1 MTDKSGVELPESEP
15 NFSKTDAVRSA
26 IGQATHS
33 YAPIQLSRYVTTVAN
48 SGTCYDLTLID
59 QVKDVNGNVIL
70 DNHAKVRNTVNIANS
85 TWKAVHNGMY
95 RVVNGSRS
103 SIGSMFSGMKVKIA
117 GKTGTAQQSKL
128 HANHAYFVSYAPY
141 KNPEISVT
149 CVIPNGFTSSNAAQ
163 TARDVY
169 KYYFSKNKKKV
180 SGKIKMP
187 ESIQRIR
194 INLSYEEWRRSMS
207 ELVAMKGTKSGIVI
221 VLNEEAAF
229 EELKQA
235 VSEKFKESAAFW
247 GEATKAV
254 SFQGKK
260 LSDDEK
266 MQLVDCIQENCHLLI
281 PCIMEEDE
289 ALETAFQN
297 SIENRQEEIDYSTGQ
312 FFKGNLRSGQVL
324 DVETSII
331 IIGDVKAGAKVVSK
345 GNVIILGSLKGNVYA
360 GSSGNTNAFVVALD
374 MDPVQIRIAD
384 TIARSPDKPR
394 KKKEKE
400 TKIAFWED
408 GNIYIEPLDKDVMGI
423 FDCNFVIFHEK
434 SGFPYRFLVQY
445 NLRDC
450 VSIRA

>member
-1 MTDKSGVELPESEP
+1 
-15 NFSKTDAVRSA
+15 
-26 IGQATHS
+26 
-33 YAPIQLSRYVTTVAN
+33 
-48 SGTCYDLTLID
+48 
-59 QVKDVNGNVIL
+59 
-70 DNHAKVRNTVNIANS
+70 
-85 TWKAVHNGMY
+85 
-95 RVVNGSRS
+95 
-103 SIGSMFSGMKVKIA
+103 
-117 GKTGTAQQSKL
+117 
-128 HANHAYFVSYAPY
+128 
-141 KNPEISVT
+141 
-149 CVIPNGFTSSNAAQ
+149 
-163 TARDVY
+163 
-169 KYYFSKNKKKV
+169 
-180 SGKIKMP
+180 
-187 ESIQRIR
+187 
-194 INLSYEEWRRSMS
+194 MS

-281 PCIMEEDE
+281 PCITEEDE

-384 TIARSPDKPR
+384 TIARSSDKPR

-408 GNIYIEPLDKDVMGI
+408 GNIYIEPLDKDVMG
-423 FDCNFVIFHEK
+423 D
-434 SGFPYRFLVQY
+434 
-445 NLRDC
+445 
-450 VSIRA
+450 IRL

>member
-1 MTDKSGVELPESEP
+1 MFGLTDKSGVELPESEP

-187 ESIQRIR
+187 ES
-194 INLSYEEWRRSMS
+194 
-207 ELVAMKGTKSGIVI
+207 
-221 VLNEEAAF
+221 
-229 EELKQA
+229 
-235 VSEKFKESAAFW
+235 
-247 GEATKAV
+247 
-254 SFQGKK
+254 
-260 LSDDEK
+260 
-266 MQLVDCIQENCHLLI
+266 
-281 PCIMEEDE
+281 
-289 ALETAFQN
+289 
-297 SIENRQEEIDYSTGQ
+297 
-312 FFKGNLRSGQVL
+312 
-324 DVETSII
+324 
-331 IIGDVKAGAKVVSK
+331 
-345 GNVIILGSLKGNVYA
+345 
-360 GSSGNTNAFVVALD
+360 NTTHTD
-374 MDPVQIRIAD
+374 
-384 TIARSPDKPR
+384 
-394 KKKEKE
+394 
-400 TKIAFWED
+400 
-408 GNIYIEPLDKDVMGI
+408 
-423 FDCNFVIFHEK
+423 
-434 SGFPYRFLVQY
+434 
-445 NLRDC
+445 
-450 VSIRA
+450 